1 MDRSWINASR
11 ISDVY
16 EKGVE
21 EFLQFAKRNVAGV
34 NNKYYCLCVNCLN
47 GRRQDIGLIREHVLC
62 DGFLK
67 SYTIWTWHGEVLEQ
81 YSSVSA
87 TECQY
92 FNLYSEDCMEDMIR
106 DIGEDSFHQAH
117 VYGSLK
123 DDPETKLY
131 PSCSSF
137 TRLSTVLDYLISR
150 QEMSGLIK
158 VSPNCSNCFIKF
170 FQKVIHCQPVTM
182 RQLMYVVYVAED
194 LYPHLIAYIGYFLR
208 YSILN

>member
-1 MDRSWINASR
+1 VTCIIWIISFLLYVVMDRSWINASR

-34 NNKYYCLCVNCLN
+34 NNKYYCPCVNCLN
-47 GRRQDIGLIREHVLC
+47 GRRQDIELIWEHVLC

-67 SYTIWTWHGEVLEQ
+67 SYTIWTWHVEVLEQ

-92 FNLYSEDCMEDMIR
+92 SNLYSEYCMKGMIR
-106 DIGEDSFHQAH
+106 DIGEDSFYQAY

-123 DDPETKLY
+123 DDSETELY
-131 PSCSSF
+131 PDCSSF
-137 TRLSTVLDYLISR
+137 TYLLTIL
-150 QEMSGLIK
+150 QLFNIK
-158 VSPNCSNCFIKF
+158 ARNGWTDKSFTELLELF
-170 FQKVIHCQPVTM
+170 HQ
-182 RQLMYVVYVAED
+182 
-194 LYPHLIAYIGYFLR
+194 
-208 YSILN
+208 ILP